1 MGLNCGCPAGAHLE
15 DLVINDCKET
25 LGQIQKIIIQRTNGD
40 DGTPNVITDIT
51 KKATMTP
58 LLTAADGTKI
68 VISPYIQGPTTT
80 PGAARTW
87 GSDNEVLG
95 GIPIIIGRE
104 STSFEGNIYQEA
116 QKTIKT
122 LKSYMCEKISVYL
135 IDENGNIG
143 CLADDP
149 DDPTE
154 YRGIPVEGFFVSD
167 KNLGGLSQP
176 DGNAIQW
183 NFYPNWS
190 DDLVI
195 VKQSAMD
202 YNPLTDL
209 VNGKSV
215 GA

>member
-58 LLTAADGTKI
+58 LFTAADGTKI

-149 DDPTE
+149 DEPTE
-154 YRGIPVEGFFVSD
+154 YRGIPVEGFFVGD